1 MHYIAGTTITVTS
14 QGSAKIRPGMT
25 SSQIRQMSSGVSG
38 FKTQRDQLT
47 PQERYSLLR
56 IHNKD
61 EKVCYVFADR
71 SGTRVELL
79 FDTVSQAEKFISE
92 IKGEQLP
99 DYSAA
104 YDNQTH

>member
-1 MHYIAGTTITVTS
+1 MHYIAGTTITLS
-14 QGSAKIRPGMT
+14 SRGSAKIKPGMT

-47 PQERYSLLR
+47 AGEKYSLLR

-61 EKVCYVFADR
+61 DKVCYVFADR
-71 SGTRVELL
+71 SGSRVELL

-92 IKGEQLP
+92 AKGEQLP

-104 YDNQTH
+104 YEDQTD

>member
-1 MHYIAGTTITVTS
+1 MHYIAGTTITISS
-14 QGSAKIRPGMT
+14 QGSATGMT
-25 SSQIRQMSSGVSG
+25 SSQIRQMSGGVSG
-38 FKTQRDQLT
+38 FKSQRDQLT
-47 PQERYSLLR
+47 IGEKYSLLR

-61 EKVCYVFADR
+61 DKICYVFADR

-99 DYSAA
+99 DYSTV
-104 YDNQTH
+104 YDNQSD

>member
-1 MHYIAGTTITVTS
+1 
-14 QGSAKIRPGMT
+14 
-25 SSQIRQMSSGVSG
+25 MSSGVSG
-38 FKTQRDQLT
+38 FKTQRDKLT
-47 PQERYSLLR
+47 PQEKYSLLR

-104 YDNQTH
+104 YENQTD

>member
-1 MHYIAGTTITVTS
+1 
-14 QGSAKIRPGMT
+14 MT
-25 SSQIRQMSSGVSG
+25 SSQIRQMSSGVSE

-79 FDTVSQAEKFISE
+79 FNTVSQAEKFISE

-99 DYSAA
+99 DYSTA
-104 YDNQTH
+104 YDNQTD

>member
-1 MHYIAGTTITVTS
+1 MHYIAGTTITISS
-14 QGSAKIRPGMT
+14 QGSAKVRPGMT
-25 SSQIRQMSSGVSG
+25 SSQIRQLSTGVSG

-47 PQERYSLLR
+47 TGERYSLLR

-61 EKVCYVFADR
+61 EKICYVFADR

-92 IKGEQLP
+92 VKGEQLP
-99 DYSAA
+99 DYSTV
-104 YDNQTH
+104 YENQSD

>member
-1 MHYIAGTTITVTS
+1 
-14 QGSAKIRPGMT
+14 
-25 SSQIRQMSSGVSG
+25 MSSGVSG

-47 PQERYSLLR
+47 PQEKYSLLR

-92 IKGEQLP
+92 IKGEQIP

-104 YDNQTH
+104 YENQTD